1 MAPVRNQMSCV
12 LGRAARERLSFRTG
26 GIGLLTKVLLY
37 QWLCVQALHEGCEL
51 FPKWFAIL
59 RHFNHLVDRSH
70 FGVHA
75 FAYHC
80 PDPVPPGRD
89 LNVHL

>member
-1 MAPVRNQMSCV
+1 MSCIP
-12 LGRAARERLSFRTG
+12 GRAARERPSFRAG
-26 GIGLLTKVLLY
+26 GIGLLTKVLSC
-37 QWLCVQALHEGCEL
+37 QWPGVQALHEGCEL

-59 RHFNHLVDRSH
+59 GHFNHLVDRSH

-75 FAYHC
+75 FAYHG